1 MNTIDGLAIADLLT
15 FDAIYTHKSVSKAAL
30 ALDVPQP
37 TVSRRL
43 AALRESF
50 GDPLFVRT
58 RQGMEVTQLGSSL
71 VDAIQQ
77 MVEIYQGRLQQAARF
92 DPMTSTRMFR
102 ICASDLGHLLVLPK
116 LHAWADKRA
125 PSVSFTAIPLTRSAL
140 IDRLESGEVDVAVG
154 GFPNLYAGVKEQ
166 TLFRESYACLVRRD
180 HPTIGDKMT
189 LQEFKRARHI
199 VVSAHLLGHV
209 HQEVEKR
216 ILEVCP
222 PNHVRVVSESF
233 LLSALLV
240 EKTDL
245 ILTLPGRASS
255 EFLGERLG
263 ALRMVEPPIE
273 LLGFDVKQYWHTR
286 FHGDPGNEWLRR
298 GIACALGV
306 GRSGDIGPGREQERR
321 ARDHE

>member
-15 FDAIYTHKSVSKAAL
+15 FDAIYAHKSVSKAAL
-30 ALDVPQP
+30 VLDVPQP

-58 RQGMEVTQLGSSL
+58 RQGMEVTRLGSSL
-71 VDAIQQ
+71 VDPIRQ
-77 MVEIYQGRLQQAARF
+77 MVEIYNGRLQQAARF
-92 DPMTSTRMFR
+92 DPMTSTRAFR
-102 ICASDLGHLLVLPK
+102 ICASDFGHLLVLPK

-125 PSVSFTAIPLTRSAL
+125 PNVCFTAVPLGRSDL
-140 IDRLESGEVDVAVG
+140 INRLESGEVDVAVG

-166 TLFRESYACLVRRD
+166 TLFRESYACLARRD
-180 HPTIGDKMT
+180 HPTIGSKMT

-245 ILTLPGRASS
+245 VVTLPGRTS

-273 LLGFDVKQYWHTR
+273 LPGFDVKQYWHTR
-286 FHGDPGNEWLRR
+286 FHDDPGNEWLRR
-298 GIACALGV
+298 GIACSLGV
-306 GRSGDIGPGREQERR
+306 GGSGEAGPRHEPARRS
-321 ARDHE
+321 RDHE